1 MNKTE
6 KVWTH
11 TVALALDVAGDDKE
25 ATTLKIGDA
34 HLSGSD
40 FVIELAPGLSVSG
53 RIVLKLKE
61 EGRAL

>member
-1 MNKTE
+1 MNKTD

-11 TVALALDVAGDDKE
+11 TVSLVLDVAGNDKE
-25 ATTLKIGDA
+25 AATLKVGDA
-34 HLSGSD
+34 HLTGSD

-61 EGRAL
+61 EPSA

>member
-1 MNKTE
+1 MNKTD

-11 TVALALDVAGDDKE
+11 TVALVLDIAGNDKE
-25 ATTLKIGDA
+25 ATTLTVGDA

-40 FVIELAPGLSVSG
+40 FVIELAPGISVSG

-61 EGRAL
+61 EPSA